1 MPKQIDSYILWL
13 LTPKVLLMLD
23 IFLLFL
29 KLFFVF
35 VEQFIE
41 PDTLYGSVVVV
52 VGFGAKLIIS
62 PLFMCGK
69 ARSQIYYMNACFI
82 VRIIYDIL
90 VIVPLAVFMIVISYS
105 HWSIAVIVGV
115 ILLVAN
121 LLSCCLCVWD
131 SYKFIDKY
139 EQEYL
144 DPKDDIERSS
154 IIDKS
159 HAPLHDDDSD
169 DLYQY
174 SKPKKIQEIEFIP
187 GR

>member
-1 MPKQIDSYILWL
+1 
-13 LTPKVLLMLD
+13 
-23 IFLLFL
+23 
-29 KLFFVF
+29 
-35 VEQFIE
+35 
-41 PDTLYGSVVVV
+41 
-52 VGFGAKLIIS
+52 
-62 PLFMCGK
+62 
-69 ARSQIYYMNACFI
+69 
-82 VRIIYDIL
+82 
-90 VIVPLAVFMIVISYS
+90 MIVISYS